1 MDGDGDDEADESDVS
16 DESDEADVPDESD
29 VMDDLMDMEADPFQD
44 VEALAPSQNVMTSW
58 NEVIDLEPYDPSK
71 AVKANAQSQI
81 AMASDKVV
89 EPYDPRYKG
98 NLTKALELILNKLH
112 HQNIYVTI

>member
-1 MDGDGDDEADESDVS
+1 MDGDGDDEADVSDESDESDEADVS
-16 DESDEADVPDESD
+16 DESDEADL
-29 VMDDLMDMEADPFQD
+29 MDDLMDVEADPFQD

-112 HQNIYVTI
+112 H